1 MTKKKVHKA
10 KVISDKMQKSAVV
23 IIERRYMHPVYKKVI
38 TRNTKYLVHNP
49 EDRAKV
55 GDIVAIRPTR
65 PISKKKRWTIVEILE
80 KSSIE

>member
-1 MTKKKVHKA
+1 
-10 KVISDKMQKSAVV
+10 
-23 IIERRYMHPVYKKVI
+23 MHPVYKKVI

-65 PISKKKRWTIVEILE
+65 SISKKKRWTIVEILE